1 MMNISSIKQFNNID
15 ENSVILIILKTDIKL
30 EEYPILYVFLFPIN
44 ENENILIFYLL
55 LILLLQK

>member
-1 MMNISSIKQFNNID
+1 MNISSIKQFNNID

-30 EEYPILYVFLFPIN
+30 EEYPILYPFLFPIN

-55 LILLLQK
+55 LILLLQN